1 MRGPRALAARGR
13 RPLLS
18 AAPLS
23 GVPVPLSAPPH
34 TISPPSAVSTRNSSP
49 GAPDD
54 RCEPAD
60 AAARPGLRA
69 RPASH
74 RGAATQSG
82 LHGQLSADCGHR
94 RCARSNGQRGG
105 EGCPAG
111 GMPIVSPGPMWPA
124 AVLSPSR
131 MRVRE
136 QTELSGPGGR
146 GAAAAARWLRP
157 SWSLRVGFRIAVADQ
172 RVVNALTV
180 APTEP
185 TGSHLPRIRHHP
197 FPASELIWGRAE
209 SKRARQPPRYHRHRG
224 PDHGLSAG
232 PPRACQGLRGGPAS
246 DLKLLRAGAAGPSTT
261 ATPAQP

>member
-23 GVPVPLSAPPH
+23 GVPVPLSAPPR
-34 TISPPSAVSTRNSSP
+34 TSSPPSAVSTRNSSH
-49 GAPDD
+49 GAPGDH
-54 RCEPAD
+54 REHAD
-60 AAARPGLRA
+60 AAARPGPRA
-69 RPASH
+69 RAASR

-82 LHGQLSADCGHR
+82 LHGGPSADCGHR

-105 EGCPAG
+105 EGCLAG
-111 GMPIVSPGPMWPA
+111 GMSAVGPGPMWPA
-124 AVLSPSR
+124 VVLSPSR
-131 MRVRE
+131 MRARE
-136 QTELSGPGGR
+136 QTELPGPGGR

-157 SWSLRVGFRIAVADQ
+157 SRSLRVGFRITVADH
-172 RVVNALTV
+172 RVVNALET
-180 APTEP
+180 AT
-185 TGSHLPRIRHHP
+185 TSHLPRTRHHP
-197 FPASELIWGRAE
+197 FPASELIWGQAE

-246 DLKLLRAGAAGPSTT
+246 GLKLLRAGAAGPSTT